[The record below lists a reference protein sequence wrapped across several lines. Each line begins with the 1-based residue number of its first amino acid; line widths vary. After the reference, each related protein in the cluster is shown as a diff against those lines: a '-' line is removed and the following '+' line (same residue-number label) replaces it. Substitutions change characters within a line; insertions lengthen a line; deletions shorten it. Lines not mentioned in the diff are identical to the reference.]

1 MICMSLLI
9 FLISAALRE
18 VISFPS
24 KITCPEVGSN
34 NLRIAR
40 PVVDLPQ
47 PDSPTIPSVFHLSI
61 VKLTSSTACRVPL
74 AVLKYFFKFLT
85 SRIVSAILFPPLDM
99 EIFVFICK
107 AGSLMC
113 SCECY
118 KIRSSLFTCL
128 CCIVASRSKRASF
141 RKIRR
146 IRHQTMNRSKSCR
159 SVFNIG

>member
-9 FLISAALRE
+9 FLISTAFKA

-47 PDSPTIPSVFHLSI
+47 PDSPTIPSVFPRSI

-85 SRIVSAILFPPLDM
+85 SRIVSAILFPPFNM
-99 EIFVFICK
+99 EFFIFIRQTGCLMR
-107 AGSLMC
+107 SL
-113 SCECY
+113 ECH
-118 KIRSSLFTCL
+118 KLRFPFFTCF
-128 CCIVASRSKRASF
+128 CCIITSRCK
-141 RKIRR
+141 
-146 IRHQTMNRSKSCR
+146 
-159 SVFNIG
+159 